1 MGLPWGTHSGR
12 ISVGVSGLGVAWI
25 TRCALRA
32 LSLPPSVPMTTFCP
46 LPHTHSRPLPAPET
60 PTMTPTVTPTTAS
73 SLVSLCARRLAAHLP
88 TARRALPLLPAELY
102 PVLLHAALLDR
113 RVPLLRDVVRSWPF
127 PVLSL
132 RRDPHRHPDKLCV
145 QAVLLAVTAGLR
157 SGTGP
162 RPCLRVLDM
171 TGIQDGAEHGPDG
184 VTLWSGTVL
193 LAKACLEASQRRTEP
208 RGAKRRKGSPV
219 PPVEI
224 RVDLFVNSTSGA
236 ILKAALRSGGAVRLR
251 CRDFHAEE
259 LSLGGTV
266 DLLEALE
273 PVGLRRVELRFNN
286 LGLEGLCQVVPR
298 LARFPDL
305 ASVRLPYSNVDVRR
319 PGTEDGLRELAEALG
334 WLRGLRELNL
344 GSCRLAGRLRLL
356 LGSLQRPL
364 ESLELPFC
372 HLQPCD
378 LTFLAHSP
386 HASALKK
393 LDLSGN
399 DLSSSLLPAFLHLL
413 PAVSS
418 SLRHLDMAE
427 CHLGDAHLPIL
438 LPPLRRCALLSYLG
452 LFGNALS
459 SKGLKVL
466 LEGTLPLTSLRLV
479 VHPYPIDCHGDD
491 GDGDVPEGRVAAV
504 RDELRGMLRS
514 AGRDEEMWTSSL
526 HHHGGF
532 DFFVL

>member
-1 MGLPWGTHSGR
+1 MGFLWGDLGFWHW
-12 ISVGVSGLGVAWI
+12 GLH
-25 TRCALRA
+25 RCHKFA
-32 LSLPPSVPMTTFCP
+32 
-46 LPHTHSRPLPAPET
+46 
-60 PTMTPTVTPTTAS
+60 
-73 SLVSLCARRLAAHLP
+73 
-88 TARRALPLLPAELY
+88 
-102 PVLLHAALLDR
+102 
-113 RVPLLRDVVRSWPF
+113 
-127 PVLSL
+127 
-132 RRDPHRHPDKLCV
+132 
-145 QAVLLAVTAGLR
+145 
-157 SGTGP
+157 
-162 RPCLRVLDM
+162 
-171 TGIQDGAEHGPDG
+171 
-184 VTLWSGTVL
+184 
-193 LAKACLEASQRRTEP
+193 
-208 RGAKRRKGSPV
+208 
-219 PPVEI
+219 
-224 RVDLFVNSTSGA
+224 
-236 ILKAALRSGGAVRLR
+236 
-251 CRDFHAEE
+251 
-259 LSLGGTV
+259 
-266 DLLEALE
+266 
-273 PVGLRRVELRFNN
+273 
-286 LGLEGLCQVVPR
+286 
-298 LARFPDL
+298 
-305 ASVRLPYSNVDVRR
+305 
-319 PGTEDGLRELAEALG
+319 
-334 WLRGLRELNL
+334 
-344 GSCRLAGRLRLL
+344 LL
-356 LGSLQRPL
+356 LGFDEGEDDPNRTRWPRNCGLCVLFGVLLLGAPRKACPLTPQLLPTPLRSLQRPL

-399 DLSSSLLPAFLHLL
+399 DLSSSLLPSFLHLL

-418 SLRHLDMAE
+418 SLRHLDVAE
-427 CHLGDAHLPIL
+427 CHLGDAHLPVL

>member
-1 MGLPWGTHSGR
+1 MDGFGLDGWKEGWFGWMDGR
-12 ISVGVSGLGVAWI
+12 RVGLDGWKEGGLGWTDMGWVGW
-25 TRCALRA
+25 REGWVGWMEGRRVGLDRYG
-32 LSLPPSVPMTTFCP
+32 LYGWKEELWVRQMEEM
-46 LPHTHSRPLPAPET
+46 LT
-60 PTMTPTVTPTTAS
+60 PFS
-73 SLVSLCARRLAAHLP
+73 SLS
-88 TARRALPLLPAELY
+88 
-102 PVLLHAALLDR
+102 
-113 RVPLLRDVVRSWPF
+113 
-127 PVLSL
+127 
-132 RRDPHRHPDKLCV
+132 
-145 QAVLLAVTAGLR
+145 
-157 SGTGP
+157 P

-219 PPVEI
+219 PLVEI

-356 LGSLQRPL
+356 LG
-364 ESLELPFC
+364 
-372 HLQPCD
+372 
-378 LTFLAHSP
+378 
-386 HASALKK
+386 
-393 LDLSGN
+393 
-399 DLSSSLLPAFLHLL
+399 
-413 PAVSS
+413 
-418 SLRHLDMAE
+418 
-427 CHLGDAHLPIL
+427 
-438 LPPLRRCALLSYLG
+438 
-452 LFGNALS
+452 
-459 SKGLKVL
+459 
-466 LEGTLPLTSLRLV
+466 
-479 VHPYPIDCHGDD
+479 
-491 GDGDVPEGRVAAV
+491 
-504 RDELRGMLRS
+504 
-514 AGRDEEMWTSSL
+514 
-526 HHHGGF
+526 
-532 DFFVL
+532 